1 MLDPTSCQSSLALHG
16 ADRCSFLKWFQYN
29 INFWE
34 SSESSSRRVDRN
46 FCSFGLFYKNLL
58 PSWRNGTETSPEFVT
73 VPLLTA
79 GVRVGASVVNT
90 PPQVGKAGH
99 VRAGHVGGAGGGEG
113 GPGVV
118 LPPPPQPHLLRVLQP
133 RLGRGLVA
141 QQGEGQVPAPVPTL
155 RPRLLPRAHNTCL
168 EVTRVLQWN

>member
-1 MLDPTSCQSSLALHG
+1 MGQIDAPFYNGFNRIVTFGNLQSQAVGELTETFVLLVISSQLH
-16 ADRCSFLKWFQYN
+16 
-29 INFWE
+29 
-34 SSESSSRRVDRN
+34 
-46 FCSFGLFYKNLL
+46 KNVL

-79 GVRVGASVVNT
+79 GVRVWASVVNT
-90 PPQVGKAGH
+90 TPQVGKAGH